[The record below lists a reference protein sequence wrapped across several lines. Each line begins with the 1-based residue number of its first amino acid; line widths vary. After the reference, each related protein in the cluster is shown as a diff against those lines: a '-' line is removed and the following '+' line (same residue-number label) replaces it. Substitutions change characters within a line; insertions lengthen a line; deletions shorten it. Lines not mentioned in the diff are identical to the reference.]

1 MSFCANLQSGSALNL
16 PKHAPAPDIWNILQS
31 HAGSVISDTYEDAK
45 MAIFK
50 KFDHDDSP
58 EIASAPKIEQT
69 RQVRTKGVSVI
80 GPTLVFK
87 GELSADEDLII
98 EGLIEGTI
106 AHHKKHLTVGKHGR
120 VKADIHASSVIVL
133 GQLVGDVHS
142 EGMVSL
148 AKSANVKGDIF
159 CARIVMEDG
168 ARFEGKIDM
177 GEPPKVTAV
186 STEPVQ
192 DEPVRVEK
200 SHTVAGQR

>member
-1 MSFCANLQSGSALNL
+1 MAL
-16 PKHAPAPDIWNILQS
+16 
-31 HAGSVISDTYEDAK
+31 
-45 MAIFK
+45 FK

-133 GQLVGDVHS
+133 GQLVGDIHS

-200 SHTVAGQR
+200 SRTVAGQR